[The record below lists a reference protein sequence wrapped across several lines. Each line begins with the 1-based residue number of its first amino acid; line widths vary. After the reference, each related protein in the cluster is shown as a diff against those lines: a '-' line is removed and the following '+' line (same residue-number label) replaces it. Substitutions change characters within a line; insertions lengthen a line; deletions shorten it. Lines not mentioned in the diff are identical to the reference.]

1 MMTSVARRTMTRV
14 LLAALAV
21 SAAFAI
27 TRAQSNEF
35 YTKRTAIRRQAEA
48 DQRAQGLFGSANLKK
63 LFATYPTP
71 EVTLTAAVRMAPG
84 ATAPL
89 SFKGKFSDKTTFL
102 SGNDVLA
109 LSDIVV
115 APNVFKA
122 TATVKAGVGPQW
134 ARVYAF
140 APVSGGETWAPIF
153 IGTPQAYT
161 LTSVKNGW
169 TIQLTPDA
177 KDFTVDS
184 REAKVGY
191 KAEFFKR
198 GETKPFE
205 TTTGSLSLNAS
216 NMDGSLS
223 FSMQAGNQGSAMA
236 EMEKIS
242 QRMGELMKAGKYD
255 SKELADLQKKMEVV
269 QERMMTEVQAQI
281 ANPAALQKK
290 DDDFGCRSIYLSPGP
305 TGLKGN
311 VSCGKNVG
319 SLDLTVA
326 VK

>member
-1 MMTSVARRTMTRV
+1 V
-14 LLAALAV
+14 LLAVLAV
-21 SAAFAI
+21 SATFAI

-35 YTKRTAIRRQAEA
+35 YTKRTALRRQAEA
-48 DQRAQGLFGSANLKK
+48 DQRAQGLFGDANRKK

-71 EVTLTAAVRMAPG
+71 EVTLAAIRMAPG

-89 SFKGKFSDKTTFL
+89 ALKGKFSDKTTFL
-102 SGNDVLA
+102 SGNEVLA

-115 APNVFKA
+115 APNAFKA
-122 TATVKAGVGPQW
+122 TATVKAGVSPQW
-134 ARVYAF
+134 ARVYAI
-140 APVSGGETWAPIF
+140 APVSGGESWAPIF
-153 IGTPQAYT
+153 IGSPQAYT
-161 LTSVKNGW
+161 LTAAKNGW

-191 KAEFFKR
+191 KAEYFKR
-198 GETKPFE
+198 GEAKPFE
-205 TTTGSLSLNAS
+205 TATGTLTLNAS
-216 NMDGSLS
+216 DMGGSLS

-236 EMEKIS
+236 EMERLG

-255 SKELADLQKKMEVV
+255 SKELADLQKKMEVA
-269 QERMMTEVQAQI
+269 QERMMKEVQSQI
-281 ANPAALQKK
+281 ADPAAMQKK
-290 DDDFGCRSIYLSPGP
+290 QDDFGCSSIYLSPGA

-319 SLDLTVA
+319 SLDLTVT

>member
-1 MMTSVARRTMTRV
+1 MTRV

-21 SAAFAI
+21 TAAFAI

-35 YTKRTAIRRQAEA
+35 YTKRTALRRQAEA
-48 DQRAQGLFGSANLKK
+48 DQRSQGLAGPANRAK
-63 LFATYPTP
+63 LFSTFPTP
-71 EVTLTAAVRMAPG
+71 EVTLAAAVRMAPG

-89 SFKGKFSDKTTFL
+89 AFKGKFSDKTTFL
-102 SGNDVLA
+102 SGNDVLT

-115 APNVFKA
+115 APNSFKA

-134 ARVYAF
+134 ARVYAI
-140 APVSGGETWAPIF
+140 APVSGGETWTPIF

-161 LTSVKNGW
+161 LTAAKNGW

-177 KDFTVDS
+177 KDFAVDT

-191 KAEFFKR
+191 KAEYFKR

-205 TTTGSLSLNAS
+205 TATGTLTLNAS

-242 QRMGELMKAGKYD
+242 LRMGELMKAGKYD

-269 QERMMTEVQAQI
+269 QERMMKEVQAQM
-281 ANPAALQKK
+281 ADPAAVQKK
-290 DDDFGCRSIYLSPGP
+290 QDDFGCSSIYVSQG
-305 TGLKGN
+305 TAGLRGN